1 VSGTV
6 GLDDP
11 TVFNRTAVYKLWT
24 FPDALGVTG
33 NAYGGVHAP
42 DVVGNIRVDQAW
54 GLFQLSGALHEVNAS
69 YNALTLGTAQP
80 NNFSE
85 VSGHPETRWGG
96 SVMAALNIKNIP
108 TGPGTTSRSTPAGRW
123 VTPRT

>member
-11 TVFNRTAVYKLWT
+11 TVFNRTAVYNLWT
-24 FPDALGVTG
+24 FPDALGMTG

-42 DVVGNIRVDQAW
+42 DVVGNIRVDQAL

-69 YNALTLGTAQP
+69 YNALTFGTAQP

-85 VSGHPETRWGG
+85 VSGHPETRWGRFG
-96 SVMAALNIKNIP
+96 DGCLEHQEHP
-108 TGPGTTSRSTPAGRW
+108 DRSGR
-123 VTPRT
+123 RHQYRRQLGGR

>member
-11 TVFNRTAVYKLWT
+11 TVFDRTAVYNLWT

-33 NAYGGVHAP
+33 NAYGGVQAP

-69 YNALTLGTAQP
+69 YNALTLGAAQP
-80 NNFSE
+80 NNFPKS
-85 VSGHPETRWGG
+85 VATPKPGG
-96 SVMAALNIKNIP
+96 AV
-108 TGPGTTSRSTPAGRW
+108 R
-123 VTPRT
+123 